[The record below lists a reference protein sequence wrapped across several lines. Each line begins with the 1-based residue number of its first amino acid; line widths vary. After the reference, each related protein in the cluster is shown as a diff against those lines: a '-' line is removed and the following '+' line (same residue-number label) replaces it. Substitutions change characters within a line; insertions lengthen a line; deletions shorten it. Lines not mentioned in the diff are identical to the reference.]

1 MADAP
6 KTETTAAAA
15 SDTPAAK
22 KVFCFVSK
30 REIAE
35 SEAVE
40 MPYNGQKLWVAKS
53 YIKFKQ

>member
-6 KTETTAAAA
+6 KTETTAAATDA
-15 SDTPAAK
+15 PAAK

-40 MPYNGQKLWVAKS
+40 MPYNGQKLWVGKT